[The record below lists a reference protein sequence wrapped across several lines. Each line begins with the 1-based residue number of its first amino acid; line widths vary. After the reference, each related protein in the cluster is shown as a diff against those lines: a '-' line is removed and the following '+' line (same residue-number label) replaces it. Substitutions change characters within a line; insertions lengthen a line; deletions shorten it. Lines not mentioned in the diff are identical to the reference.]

1 MLFRD
6 EVRMSRRIVAISR
19 SVSIFLA
26 VEYIQEDCR
35 RRLRLLYEDME
46 DLDEESLALLLRM
59 MEQR

>member
-1 MLFRD
+1 
-6 EVRMSRRIVAISR
+6 MSRRIVAISR

>member
-26 VEYIQEDCR
+26 VEYIQEDCKR
-35 RRLRLLYEDME
+35 RMRLLYEDME
-46 DLDEESLALLLRM
+46 DLDEDSLLLLLRM
-59 MEQR
+59 MGQT